1 VRPELWPVIEATVQQ
16 TRDRSRWTVVRIL
29 RALGLSRS
37 TYYGASGG
45 KSEPANSGR
54 MSRQNP
60 FAVLPQERAAVVH
73 YALEHPDVRHR
84 ELAWRMVDED
94 VAYLSPSTVYRI
106 LLKEGLVYRWQRP
119 EKQKKPPRAKPTRPD
134 EAWQS
139 DLRYVRVG
147 RRWYYLL
154 TFLDE
159 CSRYVVHHALLRWMD
174 GDSVSLE
181 AQVAIEKLGG
191 TASPTIQTD
200 NGSGFISGEFKLV
213 LTQNG
218 IGHQLIHPYCPR
230 ENGLV
235 ERLQRTLGEK
245 IDEYELEEY
254 YQAMEII
261 DRIIRWYNE
270 QRLHSGIAYLR
281 PVDVYRGEPEKILE
295 DRRRKLAA
303 ARHRRKEENLKLRQR
318 SLYLE
323 WTNRSGNRTHFQ
335 PAICPS

>member
-1 VRPELWPVIEATVQQ
+1 VIEATVQQ
-16 TRDRSRWTVVRIL
+16 TKDRSGWTVVRIL
-29 RALGLSRS
+29 QALGLSRS
-37 TYYGASGG
+37 TYYEASGG
-45 KSEPANSGR
+45 SSERSR

-60 FAVLPQERAAVVH
+60 FAVLPQERAVVVR
-73 YALEHPDVRHR
+73 YALEHPEVRHR

-94 VAYLSPSTVYRI
+94 VAYVSPSTVYRI
-106 LLKEGLVYRWQRP
+106 LLADGLVCRWQRP
-119 EKQKKPPRAKPTRPD
+119 EKQEKPTRAKPTHPD

-159 CSRYVVHHALLRWMD
+159 CSRYVVHHALVRWMD
-174 GDSVSLE
+174 GDSVSVE
-181 AQVAIEKLGG
+181 AQAAIEKLGG
-191 TASPTIQTD
+191 TAHPTIQTD
-200 NGSGFISGEFKLV
+200 HGSSFISGEFKLV

-218 IGHQLIHPYCPR
+218 IGHQLIHPHCPQ

-245 IDEYELEEY
+245 IDEHELREY
-254 YQAMEII
+254 YQATEVI
-261 DRIIRWYNE
+261 DRVIRWYNE

-295 DRRRKLAA
+295 GRRRKLAT
-303 ARHRRKEENLKLRQR
+303 ARQRRKEDNLKLRQR
-318 SLYLE
+318 RLDLE
-323 WTNRSGNRTHFQ
+323 GSTRSGNRTLSQ